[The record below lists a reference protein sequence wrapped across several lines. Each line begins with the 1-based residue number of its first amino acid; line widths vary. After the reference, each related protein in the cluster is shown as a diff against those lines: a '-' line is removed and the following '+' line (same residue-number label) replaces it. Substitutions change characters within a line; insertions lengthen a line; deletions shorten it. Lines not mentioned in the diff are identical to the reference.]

1 MDFNTANLAKF
12 RQELDRPVPAKPKA
26 PILMTPGEVAAI
38 FRVDPKT
45 VTRWAHA
52 GKLRHTRTPGGHVRF
67 YREEIMEMA
76 EGTGNAA

>member
-12 RQELDRPVPAKPKA
+12 RQELRRTPAPA
-26 PILMTPGEVAAI
+26 PSLMTPGEVAKV

-45 VTRWAHA
+45 VTRWATA

-67 YREEIMEMA
+67 YRDEIMEMV
-76 EGTGNAA
+76 EGTPSDA

>member
-1 MDFNTANLAKF
+1 MNFNTANLAKF
-12 RQELDRPVPAKPKA
+12 REELGTAPKSETHV
-26 PILMTPGEVAAI
+26 LMTPGEVAKI

-67 YREEIMEMA
+67 YRDEIMEMT
-76 EGTGNAA
+76 EGPVDAR